1 MRLILKIVAAPFFL
15 LLSGLVA
22 LLVFLHTLAVGVLGL
37 LALLAALC
45 GLFACFI
52 GGDIASGVRVLILAA
67 LISPFGLP
75 LISEWLIV
83 RLDDLK
89 YSLRCLIAG

>member
-1 MRLILKIVAAPFFL
+1 MRMILKILATPFFL
-15 LLSGLVA
+15 LLFCVVK
-22 LLVFLHTLAVGVLGL
+22 LLTFLHTLAAGVLGL
-37 LALLAALC
+37 LALIAALC

-52 GGDIASGVRVLILAA
+52 GGDIASGIRVLIVAL

-75 LISEWLIV
+75 LIAEWLIV

-89 YSLRCLIAG
+89 YSLRCFIAG